1 MLRSTGFT
9 WKERPICGNAV
20 AMIVPSRFSMKN
32 AAATRMAMDVDLVEK
47 SGSSLIIS
55 GSIPIANDNV
65 TSLRNS
71 RRYKLRRM
79 NLTFNSFRRDG
90 VSSRQPLRAAA
101 CEGVVYSEFLGG
113 AHEAI
118 YFMVWRDGNLASAN
132 RTRYGPAAARK
143 GWPQSGT

>member
-32 AAATRMAMDVDLVEK
+32 AAATRMAMDVDLVEG

-79 NLTFNSFRRDG
+79 NLTFNTFRRDG

-101 CEGVVYSEFLGG
+101 CEGVVYREFLGG
-113 AHEAI
+113 AHEVVS
-118 YFMVWRDGNLASAN
+118 FMVSRDGGRPGACRNTVGTASA
-132 RTRYGPAAARK
+132 RQDWRR
-143 GWPQSGT
+143 SGT